1 MLNKIYGVEIIAIS
15 ETYNMSACVYFVPK
29 GHISQLPTVTVCVT
43 ERIVSLLCTGE
54 PDNWN
59 SDDLLPDEEKEV
71 RYFSKRKSFLYT
83 FAEIISPT

>member
-54 PDNWN
+54 PDN
-59 SDDLLPDEEKEV
+59 
-71 RYFSKRKSFLYT
+71 
-83 FAEIISPT
+83 